1 MATARHGREGFAL
14 SLFMLHR
21 NTAFLRARYRLSVI
35 GVGISDEL
43 HLICGKT
50 GRRLAGFGGRH
61 RGLVVR

>member
-21 NTAFLRARYRLSVI
+21 NTAFRSAWYRLSVI
-35 GVGISDEL
+35 DVGIAGEL
-43 HLICGKT
+43 HLICDRT
-50 GRRLAGFGGRH
+50 GRLLAGFGGQH